1 MKIVR
6 VKVENYRNVKE
17 CKFAPS
23 DLCALI
29 GPNNGGKSNILR
41 ALNLVLGE
49 SWPSVRPI
57 DDGDFYGHEED
68 RDIRISVWFDE
79 QREVRGD
86 VGTPAVFSG
95 IQFTCTRY
103 KRKSG
108 KHARGDL
115 RSEFLCID
123 DNGESVKILRTAS
136 PGAKPYAT
144 PAKVTGEIRDALPC
158 LMIDIDRNAPYHLS
172 GSQYSILGRLL
183 RDVAR
188 EFKADKKRYADFMQK
203 FGEARRVLRTPAFEK
218 LEEKVVEHLAAH
230 TGLPDVE
237 VQLDEL
243 DPLNIYKNFSI
254 LFKDPDTPEPVD
266 SARMGSGIQ
275 SAVVI
280 SLLQAYREIR
290 KDNAVLLFEEP
301 ELYLHPHG
309 RRHLFRLLCD
319 LVKNGTQVI
328 YTTHSQDF
336 VDLWRVQ
343 DVRLVSKTLTDGTT
357 VNATVGDLPGPDD
370 RKRLKFTRQFSAP
383 RNEMFFAKSVV
394 IVEGQTDQAA
404 IEMCAEMMPDGLD
417 LDRLD
422 CSVIEAGGK
431 GGIPLIVKVARS
443 LGLPFLAVYDTDSDK
458 TDPNDIATNNRTKQN
473 IEAACT
479 GEGTTI
485 TFDPYLE
492 EEIGIPGT
500 TKKDKEPKLREYL
513 AGLVSWHEVPEPLKN
528 LMAAVKAIST
538 PTDRIPAAVQPDV
551 PLSE

>member
-6 VKVENYRNVKE
+6 VKIEGYRSIKE
-17 CKFAPS
+17 CEFAPS
-23 DLCALI
+23 DLCALL
-29 GPNNGGKSNILR
+29 GANNSGKSNILR

-68 RDIRISVWFDE
+68 RDIRISIWFDE
-79 QREVRGD
+79 QREVKGD
-86 VGTPAVFSG
+86 VGPPAVFNG

-103 KRKSG
+103 KRKHG

-115 RSEFLCID
+115 RSQFLCID
-123 DNGESVKILRTAS
+123 KDGEPVTTLRRPS
-136 PGAKPYAT
+136 LNAKPYPT
-144 PAKVTGEIRDALPC
+144 PAKVSSEIRDALPC
-158 LMIDIDRNAPYHLS
+158 VMIDIDRNAPYHLS

-183 RDVAR
+183 GDVAR
-188 EFKADKKRYADFMQK
+188 DFKTDKDRCADFEQK
-203 FGEARRVLRTPAFEK
+203 FDEARKVLRTPAFVRLEK
-218 LEEKVVEHLAAH
+218 KVVENLAAH

-237 VQLDEL
+237 VRLDEL

-254 LFKDPDTPEPVD
+254 RFKDPDTPEAVD
-266 SARMGSGIQ
+266 STRMGSGIQ

-309 RRHLFRLLCD
+309 RRHLFRLLCG
-319 LVKNGTQVI
+319 LEKNGTQVI

-343 DVRLVSKTLTDGTT
+343 DVRLVSKTLADGTT
-357 VNATVGDLPGPDD
+357 VKAPDGDLPGEDD

-404 IEMCAEMMPDGLD
+404 IEICAGMMPGGLD

-431 GGIPLIVKVARS
+431 EGIPLIVKVARS
-443 LGLPFLAVYDTDSDK
+443 LGLPFLVVYDTDSNT
-458 TDPNDIATNNRTKQN
+458 TDPNDIATNDRRKDN
-473 IEAACT
+473 IEAACD
-479 GEGTTI
+479 GEGTTV

-492 EEIGIPGT
+492 EEIGTPGT
-500 TKKDKEPKLREYL
+500 SKRDKEQKLREYL
-513 AGLVSWHEVPEPLKN
+513 GGLESWDKVPEPLKN
-528 LMAAVKAIST
+528 LMEAVKAVSAPTKTT
-538 PTDRIPAAVQPDV
+538 PEKSAG
-551 PLSE
+551 